1 MAREPLMDVPE
12 ERRRHFRLRYPED
25 ARPAVLIDGVERA
38 LVEVSARGLR
48 AIDPERS
55 WDEGAVCDV
64 ALSFASH
71 PTVTRQGAVVLRR
84 DGDEVAIGFER
95 EIDHALIMR
104 EQRRLIRRARR
115 LNDPTALAS
124 LRTWP
129 PR

>member
-1 MAREPLMDVPE
+1 MDVPE
-12 ERRRHFRLRYPED
+12 ERRSHFRLRYPED
-25 ARPAVLIDGVERA
+25 ARPTVVIDGVDRA

-48 AIDPERS
+48 AIDPEGS
-55 WDEGAVCDV
+55 WQVGDLCAV
-64 ALSFASH
+64 ALTFASH
-71 PTVTRQGAVVLRR
+71 PGVSRDGAVVLRR
-84 DGDEVAIGFER
+84 DGDEIAIGFAR